1 MSQKERMLN
10 EKLYLA
16 NDKEL
21 VIERKNARKI
31 INKFNQLSIEEKNKR
46 DKLLNKLL
54 GQKGKNVYIEPSFKC
69 DYGYNI
75 HLGNNFFANYDC
87 IILDVAKVEIG
98 KFVFLGPGVH
108 IYTAS
113 HPIDSKI
120 RNTYLEYGKSVI
132 IGDNV
137 WIGGNT
143 TINPGVKIG
152 ENVVIGSGSV
162 VTKNIPDNVIA
173 AGNPCKVIRKITIE
187 DKKYWKRLKKEYIN
201 EMGKI

>member
-1 MSQKERMLN
+1 MTQKKRMLN

-16 NDKEL
+16 DDKKL
-21 VIERKNARKI
+21 VKERKNARKI
-31 INKFNQLSIEEKNKR
+31 INKFNKLSIEEENK
-46 DKLLNKLL
+46 KNKLL
-54 GQKGKNVYIEPSFKC
+54 EKLFNFKGDNVYIEPSFKC

-75 HLGNNFFANYDC
+75 SVGDNFFANFDC
-87 IILDVAKVEIG
+87 VILDVCQVNIG
-98 KFVFLGPGVH
+98 NFVFLGPGVH

-120 RNTYLEYGKSVI
+120 RNTYLEYGKKVKI
-132 IGDNV
+132 NDNV

-162 VTKNIPDNVIA
+162 VTKDIPSNVIA
-173 AGNPCKVIRKITIE
+173 AGNPCKVIRKITND
-187 DKKYWKRLKKEYIN
+187 DKKYWKELKQEYIN
-201 EMGKI
+201 EMGNI